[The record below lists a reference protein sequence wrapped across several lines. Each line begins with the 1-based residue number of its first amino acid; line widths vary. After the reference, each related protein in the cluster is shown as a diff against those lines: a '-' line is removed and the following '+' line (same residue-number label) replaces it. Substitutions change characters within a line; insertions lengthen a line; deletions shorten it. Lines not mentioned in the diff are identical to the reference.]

1 MKKLLFSALAVVVTL
16 FATNS
21 CVREPN
27 YIEDP
32 SQGVT
37 VSYSVTLDQVQ
48 KTKTT
53 LAELDDIA
61 VDKLFYSVYQL
72 TGTNTYTAIDHSD
85 YHKAVD
91 LSATGTADVTV
102 KLIKG
107 ETYKVV
113 FWAQKG
119 TAYVSTIDK
128 DHPLGEITIDYTASD
143 SYAADRDAFTAFD
156 VITLDSTTPGT
167 DYSSTFSKEIHL
179 KRPFAQINFGSDD
192 VAQAAVQGYVAYS
205 SVVAV
210 KQAASKFNVT
220 TGEASTPVD
229 ATFKSTVLPEA
240 AVNFDINNVT
250 YQRVAKA
257 FVLPTGT
264 FKVTNDGTAGTITSP
279 LSTTP
284 EVSLTLTVKKGENSL
299 VLDPRT
305 KSNVT
310 VRSNYRTNLL
320 GHLITTD
327 ATFQVVVDNDYEGST
342 DHVSIVS
349 LGNASGNNE
358 ITMGDAEGISSDI
371 NFGEHP
377 VILNNTL
384 TINGDVTI
392 SNGASLT
399 VNAAI
404 EVAEGATLTL
414 DNVTIDNAST
424 APEIKVSKGATLII
438 NGGTYT
444 ATDVDQLFNLLTST
458 ISPAKIGRRENS
470 TKGELIIRGG
480 TFKGDPT
487 AYVDTDHYT
496 VTDNND
502 GTFTVAQKPVT
513 LTVEAG
519 DVTMKMG
526 DAAVLK
532 TLTVDPAD
540 TDLSG
545 ISFEYSVA
553 NVASASY
560 DPTSGKISVNA
571 VGVGSTVVT
580 VKVGTATATIN
591 VAVGE
596 ADSISVD
603 PASVSVKVN
612 ETSSAVTVTLNNE
625 ATVSSVA
632 SNNANCTVNWTSG
645 NTFTVTG
652 AAIGESTITVTAS
665 NGKTAT
671 VAVTVSKA
679 DAVKLAAPVLST
691 ENAVADATSIMLSW
705 AAVEHASGYA
715 VSYGAES
722 PVNVSTNEV
731 TLSNL
736 ALATE
741 YSISV
746 VAKGDGDAYTD
757 SDASNAIVV
766 PTDKGQSVIAIAQG
780 KDAYTITVGLT
791 ANIEGVSIT
800 YNNEAITGATP
811 VYSVDGSDA
820 DIISV
825 ANGVI
830 TAKAVGEAA
839 IAVDYAGN
847 ATYKAAAQQIITVN
861 VIAATLESIT
871 VDATA
876 ATKTFTVGDTFNHNN
891 VTVTANYNNNTTADV
906 TAQATFSEP
915 DMTTAGTKT
924 VTVTYQGKSDS
935 YEITVNPAAVPVL
948 QSVAITTP
956 ATNTTFTVG
965 DAFDASGLVLTGT
978 YDIGE
983 PKDLIPSFKIGS
995 DIVTSGTTILNEEGQ
1010 KTVTVYSAENE
1021 SITTSY
1027 TITVEAA
1034 PAAAKTIAEIK
1045 ALIPASEATIE
1056 GSFTIDAVV
1065 TGVYGETTKQN
1076 VFIEDSTGG
1085 ILIYGCGLNV
1095 TAGKKIQG
1103 VISGLKGKQYSGLN
1117 EITAITIADGA
1128 IKDGGTVTETVVT
1141 LAQIAESMDTY
1152 VSRRVKVE
1160 NVTFTQEMAKA
1171 KNSNVTIDGVK
1182 LYVSSELPSAVAAN
1196 TVNDLVGYPCPYNTT
1211 NELTLW
1217 GEGAVT
1223 YKSTVLGPATISGV
1237 PGSLTLKAGATFN
1250 FIEEGATVS
1259 PSGAALNF
1267 EVTSGNGTITSAGVL
1282 TVNSNASNG
1291 DEIIVTVTAPA
1302 VDNVCLAATPVTC
1315 TVTVSDETLANVTI
1329 DFSAQGYENAQ
1340 DFSSLTVTPIHV
1352 TADKGT
1358 NSNGPKYYT
1367 TGTGVKVYGG
1377 GTLTV
1382 SSSKTIKSIAIT
1394 GTANRTDNTL
1404 TPDSGSIANNIW
1416 TGSATSIEFAIGG
1429 SSGNYQFKTLVVT
1442 YVDDGVVENK
1452 TLESIS
1458 ISGSYKTSFLVGDTF
1473 SFGGVVTANYSDFST
1488 KNVTSDAQ
1496 FSGFNSSTATNSQTI
1511 TVSYTEDNTTKTT
1524 DYTVSINEDTGV
1536 TWELI
1541 TNSTTALAE
1550 NDVIII
1556 ASSDNIESAYFVTG
1570 NSGDLL
1576 SAATGVANAIEFTL
1590 SGDASGWTLTTTSGV
1605 LGCTA
1610 DKKVNLSGNGS
1621 TSWTITAASDGKAD
1635 IVTVVSN
1642 NNEPLQYNYNSG
1654 NPRFTT
1660 YKSASQTKPCIFRKS
1675 SN

>member
-179 KRPFAQINFGSDD
+179 KRPFAQINFGADD
-192 VAQAAVQGYVAYS
+192 VAQAAVQGYAAYS

-229 ATFKSTVLPEA
+229 ATFKSTVLPEV

-257 FVLPTGT
+257 FVLPEGT
-264 FKVTNDGTAGTITSP
+264 FTVSNDGTAGTITSP

-299 VLDPRT
+299 VLDPRS
-305 KSNVT
+305 KSSVT

-377 VILNNTL
+377 VVLNNTL

-424 APEIKVSKGATLII
+424 APQIKVSKGATLII

-458 ISPAKIGRRENS
+458 ISPAKIGRRDNS

-480 TFKGDPT
+480 TFMGDPT

-519 DVTMKMG
+519 DVSMKMG

-625 ATVSSVA
+625 AIVSSVA

-652 AAIGESTITVTAS
+652 AAIGESVVTVTAS
-665 NGKTAT
+665 NSLTAT

-679 DAVKLAAPVLST
+679 DAVKLSAPVLST
-691 ENAVADATSIMLSW
+691 ENATADETSIMLTW
-705 AAVEHASGYA
+705 TAVANASGYA

-722 PVNVSTNEV
+722 PVNVTDPEV
-731 TLSNL
+731 TLSGL
-736 ALATE
+736 ALATN
-741 YSISV
+741 YTISV

-766 PTDKGQSVIAIAQG
+766 STDKGTVTIALVA
-780 KDAYTITVGLT
+780 DEFNL
-791 ANIEGVSIT
+791 IEGTIPAYSQATINASVKYGQT
-800 YNNEAITGATP
+800 EVQGATLT
-811 VYSVDGSDA
+811 YSVKQDDMKGNVSVSDA
-820 DIISV
+820 
-825 ANGVI
+825 GVI
-830 TAKAVGEAA
+830 TAGAGEAA
-839 IAVDYAGN
+839 ATIYVNYAGN
-847 ATYKAAAQQIITVN
+847 TTYKPAQAEVTVG
-861 VIAATLESIT
+861 VSEKALESISLNT
-871 VDATA
+871 ELVK
-876 ATKTFTVGDTFNHNN
+876 KTFELNEEFTHNN
-891 VTVTANYNNNTTADV
+891 IVVTANYNNGTTGDV
-906 TAQATFSEP
+906 TAGATFSEV
-915 DMTTAGTKT
+915 DMTTAGEKT
-924 VTVTYQGKSDS
+924 VTVSYGGKSAT
-935 YEITVNPAAVPVL
+935 YNITVNAAVVNPVDQTINL
-948 QSVAITTP
+948 TIGGVAVGETVNKVYGD
-956 ATNTTFTVG
+956 ASFTV
-965 DAFDASGLVLTGT
+965 V
-978 YDIGE
+978 
-983 PKDLIPSFKIGS
+983 GS
-995 DIVTSGTTILNEEGQ
+995 ANNAVTFTSGTTSVAEITEAGVVTIKAVGSTVITATAAASAEYNETT
-1010 KTVTVYSAENE
+1010 KTFTLVVAKADLSAPTVQASAGTDKKITVSWDAVTGAASYTVKIGETETANATSPFVTAALENGAYAVSVKAIGDANHNDSAYSTAQSVEIADAQTPTDYMVPSGEPETLPYSAAFKADGQGRFAEWYKVQDEAVEHVWTYSSSYGMKASAYVSNTNHATE
-1021 SITTSY
+1021 AWLYSPYVTIPSTAVTPVLTFKHALNKFGNNTTD
-1027 TITVEAA
+1027 I
-1034 PAAAKTIAEIK
+1034 
-1045 ALIPASEATIE
+1045 SEATSDASVWIREAAGEWSQLNVTYPDAQSWTFVSAGSVALDAYKGKNIQIAFKYVSSTEKAGTWEIDEFSIE
-1056 GSFTIDAVV
+1056 DTSAPIETTISFSSGTSSENPMKVAKGAKKTNTVTTNNTSGSKTYVSNNTAVATVDSSTGEVTGVAAGTTTITLTIGASGRYTQKSESYYVEVTETTGGDTHEDIVFNLDLSEASTYPDGFPTASGTKSGTHVFTASDDENYDFAFSCNTGYYKSNGYLMIGKSGKTENTASIITLPAIANYKLSAVKITASSGVSTNVKAYVSTGFDTGKVSDADWQFVQNGSSSFTI
-1065 TGVYGETTKQN
+1065 
-1076 VFIEDSTGG
+1076 
-1085 ILIYGCGLNV
+1085 
-1095 TAGKKIQG
+1095 
-1103 VISGLKGKQYSGLN
+1103 SG
-1117 EITAITIADGA
+1117 
-1128 IKDGGTVTETVVT
+1128 
-1141 LAQIAESMDTY
+1141 
-1152 VSRRVKVE
+1152 
-1160 NVTFTQEMAKA
+1160 
-1171 KNSNVTIDGVK
+1171 
-1182 LYVSSELPSAVAAN
+1182 
-1196 TVNDLVGYPCPYNTT
+1196 
-1211 NELTLW
+1211 
-1217 GEGAVT
+1217 
-1223 YKSTVLGPATISGV
+1223 
-1237 PGSLTLKAGATFN
+1237 
-1250 FIEEGATVS
+1250 
-1259 PSGAALNF
+1259 
-1267 EVTSGNGTITSAGVL
+1267 TSAGV
-1282 TVNSNASNG
+1282 
-1291 DEIIVTVTAPA
+1291 
-1302 VDNVCLAATPVTC
+1302 
-1315 TVTVSDETLANVTI
+1315 
-1329 DFSAQGYENAQ
+1329 GYKLYMLGTGTSTYNAQ
-1340 DFSSLTVTPIHV
+1340 LTKLELT
-1352 TADKGT
+1352 
-1358 NSNGPKYYT
+1358 YT
-1367 TGTGVKVYGG
+1367 Y
-1377 GTLTV
+1377 
-1382 SSSKTIKSIAIT
+1382 
-1394 GTANRTDNTL
+1394 
-1404 TPDSGSIANNIW
+1404 
-1416 TGSATSIEFAIGG
+1416 E
-1429 SSGNYQFKTLVVT
+1429 
-1442 YVDDGVVENK
+1442 
-1452 TLESIS
+1452 
-1458 ISGSYKTSFLVGDTF
+1458 
-1473 SFGGVVTANYSDFST
+1473 
-1488 KNVTSDAQ
+1488 
-1496 FSGFNSSTATNSQTI
+1496 
-1511 TVSYTEDNTTKTT
+1511 
-1524 DYTVSINEDTGV
+1524 
-1536 TWELI
+1536 
-1541 TNSTTALAE
+1541 
-1550 NDVIII
+1550 
-1556 ASSDNIESAYFVTG
+1556 
-1570 NSGDLL
+1570 
-1576 SAATGVANAIEFTL
+1576 
-1590 SGDASGWTLTTTSGV
+1590 
-1605 LGCTA
+1605 
-1610 DKKVNLSGNGS
+1610 
-1621 TSWTITAASDGKAD
+1621 
-1635 IVTVVSN
+1635 
-1642 NNEPLQYNYNSG
+1642 
-1654 NPRFTT
+1654 
-1660 YKSASQTKPCIFRKS
+1660 
-1675 SN
+1675 

>member
-1 MKKLLFSALAVVVTL
+1 MKKFLFSALAVVVTL

-32 SQGVT
+32 SQAVT

-179 KRPFAQINFGSDD
+179 KRPFAQINFGADD

-229 ATFKSTVLPEA
+229 ATFKSTVLPEV
-240 AVNFDINNVT
+240 AVKFDINNVT

-264 FKVTNDGTAGTITSP
+264 FEVTNDGTAGTITSP

-424 APEIKVSKGATLII
+424 APQIMVSKGATLII

-458 ISPAKIGRRENS
+458 ISPAKIGRRDNS

-480 TFKGDPT
+480 TFMGDPT

-519 DVTMKMG
+519 DVSMKMG

-591 VAVGE
+591 VTVLP
-596 ADSISVD
+596 ADSILLSTNTLSV
-603 PASVSVKVN
+603 AKN
-612 ETSSAVTVTLNNE
+612 ATSDNITVTLNND
-625 ATVSSVA
+625 ATVTEVVSDDPTKVK
-632 SNNANCTVNWTSG
+632 VNWESG

-652 AAIGESTITVTAS
+652 LAVTAEAVNVTVHAS
-665 NGKTAT
+665 NALSAT
-671 VAVTVSKA
+671 VAVSVYQP
-679 DAVKLAAPVLST
+679 DAEKLAAPTLM
-691 ENAVADATSIMLSW
+691 ATGVTKTDDEIELDW
-705 AAVEHASGYA
+705 APVEHASGYA
-715 VSYGAES
+715 VTVGQTALDGSKITTKANGDISADIEGLS
-722 PVNVSTNEV
+722 P
-731 TLSNL
+731 
-736 ALATE
+736 ATE
-741 YSISV
+741 YVIKV
-746 VAKGDGDAYTD
+746 VAVGDGVDYANSDEASITVTTEKGDVTIEVAQANSSY
-757 SDASNAIVV
+757 SIV
-766 PTDKGQSVIAIAQG
+766 K
-780 KDAYTITVGLT
+780 GLT
-791 ANIEGVSIT
+791 ATITGVSVKYAGSVIDVPVTYTLGTGASGKVTVEGTTITAVDVVDGARINVVFAGNDT
-800 YNNEAITGATP
+800 YNASTATDAIIVEVTEP
-811 VYSVDGSDA
+811 V
-820 DIISV
+820 
-825 ANGVI
+825 
-830 TAKAVGEAA
+830 
-839 IAVDYAGN
+839 
-847 ATYKAAAQQIITVN
+847 
-861 VIAATLESIT
+861 LESISLNSDELT
-871 VDATA
+871 VK
-876 ATKTFTVGDTFNHNN
+876 KTFELNEAFTHENLV
-891 VTVTANYNNNTTADV
+891 VTAHYNNNTTADV
-906 TAQATFSEP
+906 TAGATFSEV
-915 DMTTAGTKT
+915 DMTTAGQKT
-924 VTVTYQGKSDS
+924 VTVSYGGKSAT
-935 YEITVNPAAVPVL
+935 YTITVNAAVTL
-948 QSVAITTP
+948 SSVAITHA
-956 ATNTTFTVG
+956 ATKTTFTEG
-965 DAFDASGLVLTGT
+965 EAFDATGLELTGT
-978 YDIGE
+978 YSNNSTQV
-983 PKDLIPSFKIGS
+983 LTPSFKIG
-995 DIVTSGTTILNEEGQ
+995 DDVVTSGVTLLSGVGQ
-1010 KTVTVYSAENE
+1010 KTVTVYSAEDA
-1021 SITTSY
+1021 TKTDSY
-1027 TITVEAA
+1027 NIIVEAA

-1045 ALIPASEATIE
+1045 ALIPSSEATID
-1056 GSFTIDAVV
+1056 GTFAIDAVV

-1076 VFIEDSTGG
+1076 VFIEDNTGG
-1085 ILIYGCGLNV
+1085 ILIYGCSLNV

-1103 VISGLKGKQYSGLN
+1103 EISGLKGKKFSGLN

-1141 LAQIAESMDTY
+1141 LAQIAENMDTY

-1160 NVTFTQEMAKA
+1160 NVTFTEAMPKA
-1171 KNSNVTIDGVK
+1171 KNSSVTINGVK
-1182 LYVSSELPSAVAAN
+1182 IFVSSELPDAVATN

-1237 PGSLTLKAGATFN
+1237 PGSLTLKAGATYN

-1259 PSGAALNF
+1259 PNGAALNF
-1267 EVTSGNGTITSAGVL
+1267 EVTSGNGTITPAGVL
-1282 TVNSNASNG
+1282 SVNSNASNG
-1291 DEIIVTVTAPA
+1291 DEIVVTVTAPA

-1367 TGTGVKVYGG
+1367 NGTGVKVYGG

-1394 GTANRTDNTL
+1394 GTANKTDNTL
-1404 TPDSGSIANNIW
+1404 TPDSGSIANSIW

-1442 YVDDGVVENK
+1442 YVDDGVVETV
-1452 TLESIS
+1452 TLESIAVN
-1458 ISGSYKTSFLVGDTF
+1458 GQKLSFKQGDEF
-1473 SFGGVVTANYSDFST
+1473 EFGGTVTATYSDAST
-1488 KNVTSDAQ
+1488 KNVTANAS
-1496 FSGFNSSTATNSQTI
+1496 FTGYNMSTISESQTV
-1511 TVSYTEDNTTKTT
+1511 TVSYTENEVTKTT
-1524 DYTVSINEDTGV
+1524 SYTIAITDPNAATDY
-1536 TWELI
+1536 
-1541 TNSTTALAE
+1541 STTYTTSSEVTVTQESKVVIGGTQYDASKIAKGGSISITVPSGTSKLHLFIAAWNKE
-1550 NDVIII
+1550 GADVTITGGTI
-1556 ASSDNIESAYFVTG
+1556 DNATITA
-1570 NSGDLL
+1570 D
-1576 SAATGVANAIEFTL
+1576 TGVANNSPFTL
-1590 SGDASGWTLTTTSGV
+1590 AGTISDYYRVITLTNNTTTSVTIQAANNKRAVVWGV
-1605 LGCTA
+1605 
-1610 DKKVNLSGNGS
+1610 
-1621 TSWTITAASDGKAD
+1621 
-1635 IVTVVSN
+1635 
-1642 NNEPLQYNYNSG
+1642 
-1654 NPRFTT
+1654 NPE
-1660 YKSASQTKPCIFRKS
+1660 
-1675 SN
+1675 